1 METTTQ
7 NRVRYRASIATTSKG
22 MVSFDVTA
30 EVSDPEVSQ
39 EDRDKAIAIVL
50 GDAERM
56 IATLAGKYGKAQED
70 GIPVNVILDVH
81 PRGSKGGE

>member
-1 METTTQ
+1 METAQ

-39 EDRDKAIAIVL
+39 QDRDKAIAIVI

-56 IATLAGKYGKAQED
+56 VATLAGKYGLAQKS
-70 GIPVNVILDVH
+70 GLPISDVL
-81 PRGSKGGE
+81 GDQTGGAF

>member
-1 METTTQ
+1 METAQ

-22 MVSFDVTA
+22 MISFDVTA

-39 EDRDKAIAIVL
+39 QDRDKAIAIVI

-56 IATLAGKYGKAQED
+56 VAILAGKYGKAQED
-70 GIPVNVILDVH
+70 GIPMNVILDVH
-81 PRGSKGGE
+81 PRGSKGAE

>member
-1 METTTQ
+1 METTTH

-22 MVSFDVTA
+22 MISFDVTA

-39 EDRDKAIAIVL
+39 QDRDKAIAIVI

-56 IATLAGKYGKAQED
+56 VAILAGKYGKAQED
-70 GIPVNVILDVH
+70 GIPMNVILDVH
-81 PRGSKGGE
+81 PRGSKGAE